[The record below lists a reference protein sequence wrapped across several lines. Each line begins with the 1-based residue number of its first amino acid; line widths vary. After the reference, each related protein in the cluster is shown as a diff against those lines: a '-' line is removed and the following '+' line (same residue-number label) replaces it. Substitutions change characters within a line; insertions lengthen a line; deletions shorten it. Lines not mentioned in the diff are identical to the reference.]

1 MQSHFLRVRSA
12 PFQTKITA
20 ASMWKNRTCLAI
32 NGPTT
37 GGADNLPPFSWAAF
51 PNTPHVGLPEVY
63 NFTFAPMVPKW

>member
-1 MQSHFLRVRSA
+1 
-12 PFQTKITA
+12 
-20 ASMWKNRTCLAI
+20 MWKNRTCLAI